1 MIKRILLIFF
11 FLIQSLILIDNSNA
25 KIFIVAEVE
34 GDIITN
40 NDIEKEIE
48 YLKLLNPNLNQLK
61 KEQTFKIAKD
71 ALINEIIKK
80 KEIAKLGINSN
91 QDRATNTFL
100 QDLYKN
106 LKFNSIEDFKSHL
119 EQLNTYS
126 FEQLKKKIRI
136 NFLWN
141 DLIISKYI
149 NLVSIDK
156 EKILEKL
163 NQSKNNIKKEYNL
176 SEIVFRIKTNV
187 KLDEYYNEIKLS
199 IKEIGFENSA
209 NIYSISGS
217 SLKSGKIGWVDQNNI
232 DKEILSKLENLE
244 IGETTDLIKVGNN
257 FLILKLNDL
266 KISNISL
273 DKEIELQKL
282 INLSTN
288 KQLENYSRIYF
299 DKLKIN
305 YKINEK

>member
-71 ALINEIIKK
+71 ALISEIIKK

-106 LKFNSIEDFKSHL
+106 LKFNSIEDFKSNL

>member
-1 MIKRILLIFF
+1 M
-11 FLIQSLILIDNSNA
+11 
-25 KIFIVAEVE
+25 
-34 GDIITN
+34 
-40 NDIEKEIE
+40 
-48 YLKLLNPNLNQLK
+48 
-61 KEQTFKIAKD
+61 
-71 ALINEIIKK
+71 
-80 KEIAKLGINSN
+80 
-91 QDRATNTFL
+91 
-100 QDLYKN
+100 
-106 LKFNSIEDFKSHL
+106 
-119 EQLNTYS
+119 
-126 FEQLKKKIRI
+126 
-136 NFLWN
+136 
-141 DLIISKYI
+141 
-149 NLVSIDK
+149 
-156 EKILEKL
+156 
-163 NQSKNNIKKEYNL
+163 
-176 SEIVFRIKTNV
+176 
-187 KLDEYYNEIKLS
+187 LS

-209 NIYSISGS
+209 NIYSISES

-273 DKEIELQKL
+273 NKEIELQKL